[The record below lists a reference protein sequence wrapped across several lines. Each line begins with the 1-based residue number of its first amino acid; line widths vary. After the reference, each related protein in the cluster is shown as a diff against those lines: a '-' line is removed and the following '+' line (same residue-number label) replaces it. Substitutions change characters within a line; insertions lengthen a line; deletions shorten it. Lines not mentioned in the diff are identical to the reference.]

1 MFSKA
6 YCRRGVSAAFA
17 LSLATVLLG
26 GAPAVADNSYPA
38 HPVRII
44 VPSAA
49 GGGTDI
55 TARMIAQE
63 LTKSTGQSFFV
74 ENRPGAGQ
82 MIGITSVA
90 QSNPDGLT
98 LLMAASTLAINP
110 VMYKKLSYDVFTDFI
125 PVTQVVSLPN
135 LLVVNAR
142 VPAKTLAEFIDLA
155 KKNPGKLT
163 YASAGIGTSPHMSME
178 LLKSLAGIDIM
189 HVPYKGT
196 TPGVNDLL
204 AGTVD
209 AMMVNVM
216 TAAPHIEAGTLR
228 VLGVTGRERLP
239 SFPAVAPIAE
249 QGLPDYE
256 ALNWYGLL
264 VPAKT
269 PAAIVQKLHR
279 AVSDVLRR
287 EEVKKHLLI
296 DGALPVGNTPDQFA
310 ARIKADIDKWAAIA
324 KIAGIK
330 PN

>member
-1 MFSKA
+1 
-6 YCRRGVSAAFA
+6 
-17 LSLATVLLG
+17 
-26 GAPAVADNSYPA
+26 
-38 HPVRII
+38 
-44 VPSAA
+44 
-49 GGGTDI
+49 
-55 TARMIAQE
+55 
-63 LTKSTGQSFFV
+63 
-74 ENRPGAGQ
+74 
-82 MIGITSVA
+82 MIGISSVA

-110 VMYKKLSYDVFTDFI
+110 VMYKKLTYDVFVDFI

-142 VPAKTLAEFIDLA
+142 VPAQTLAEFIALA
-155 KKNPGKLT
+155 KKSPGKLT

-178 LLKSLAGIDIM
+178 LLKSLAGIDIL

-209 AMMVNVM
+209 AMMVNVI
-216 TAAPHIEAGTLR
+216 TAMPHIEAGTLR
-228 VLGVTGRERLP
+228 VLGVTGRDRLP
-239 SFPAVAPIAE
+239 NLPNVAPIAE
-249 QGLPDYE
+249 LGVPDYE

-269 PAAIVQKLHR
+269 PKPIVQKLHQ
-279 AVSDVLRR
+279 AVTDVLRR

-296 DGALPVGNTPDQFA
+296 DGALPVGSTPDQFA
-310 ARIKADIDKWAAIA
+310 ARIRADIDKWAAIA